1 MNFFPQSL
9 CLRSGDANLLKDL
22 LLRSFGLY
30 TLILHDYNILFRL
43 IQNFSLVFPMIFIC
57 TIVRCCS
64 IRVLS
69 RLFTLAVSGAGS
81 CQRHRLPHQLFLI
94 RVMVALHMNHL
105 FGLLLNLCD
114 FFSVAFFSCIH
125 LHLEF
130 LLHFIL
136 LKFNLTQFC
145 RHFLH

>member
-43 IQNFSLVFPMIFIC
+43 IQNISLVFPVIFIC
-57 TIVRCCS
+57 TIVRCCI

-69 RLFTLAVSGAGS
+69 RLLTLPVSGTGCS
-81 CQRHRLPHQLFLI
+81 QRHRLPHQLFLI
-94 RVMVALHMNHL
+94 RVMVALHMNYL

-130 LLHFIL
+130 LLHRFL